1 MKNTS
6 KLKLVETS
14 HSRTAT
20 PLSHS
25 AMAALLLEVHAGLLE
40 DPQLG
45 HLSDV
50 LEDVLFELVS
60 KANSSQSKALA
71 NPEGGSSSVKLTAV

>member
-1 MKNTS
+1 MKNIS
-6 KLKLVETS
+6 KPALVETS
-14 HSRTAT
+14 HRRTPT

-25 AMAALLLEVHAGLLE
+25 EMAALLLEVHAGLLE
-40 DPQLG
+40 DPQFG

-60 KANSSQSKALA
+60 KVNPSQSKALA
-71 NPEGGSSSVKLTAV
+71 NPGRGCSSVKLAAV